1 MSCGEVGS
9 GSYVVSWFLGLGG
22 RPGGGTHF
30 VGRSTQGRVPIR
42 IVGFSTS
49 VPRGAGRIRRC
60 HVAALVL
67 CRENDKLPRGRS

>member
-1 MSCGEVGS
+1 MAAMSSAGS
-9 GSYVVSWFLGLGG
+9 SGWAAG
-22 RPGGGTHF
+22 RGGGTHF